1 MGDVGGEVHGMTT
14 KQYLS
19 RYLDI
24 NREINALVEDCARL
38 RSLAEKVGCG
48 QLSDMPKCGNADPSA
63 PFTRA
68 IEQIVAKETE
78 INQRIDEMMVVRDE
92 IEDAIVKVPNN
103 TSRVLLRYRYIC
115 GWTWERIA
123 VELHYSWRQTIR
135 LHGEALKLVIVS

>member
-1 MGDVGGEVHGMTT
+1 MTT

-48 QLSDMPKCGNADPSA
+48 QLSDMPKGGNSDPSA

-68 IEQIVAKETE
+68 VEQIVAKEAE
-78 INQRIDEMMVVRDE
+78 INQRIDEMMAVRDE
-92 IEDAIVKVPNN
+92 IEDAITKVPDS
-103 TSRVLLRYRYIC
+103 TYRVLLRYRYIC
-115 GWTWERIA
+115 GWTWEKIA
-123 VELHYSWRQTIR
+123 VEMDYSYMHICR
-135 LHGEALKLVIVS
+135 LHGKALASVKML

>member
-1 MGDVGGEVHGMTT
+1 MTT

-19 RYLDI
+19 RYLEI
-24 NREINALVEDCARL
+24 NREVNVLADDCTRL

-48 QLSDMPKCGNADPSA
+48 QLSDMPKGSNADQSA

-68 IEQIVAKETE
+68 VEQIIAKEAE
-78 INQRIDEMMVVRDE
+78 INKRIDDMMVVRNE
-92 IEDAIVKVPNN
+92 IEDAITKVPDS
-103 TSRVLLRYRYIC
+103 TFRVLLRYRYIC

-135 LHGEALKLVIVS
+135 LHGEALQQVNVS